1 MMSDSK
7 LPLPSGYE
15 DSPDYQQHLSRVL
28 ADHDHPVGL
37 IEELVS
43 QLADAFWWIKVYRRD
58 KEQLVIA
65 QMTTILSGASA
76 YVSRDE
82 ARWLDTAEALS
93 AMLAGQEL
101 GEDAVNLIEDLM
113 VQSQHNLMSLRSEAV
128 SRVLTKIDTLD
139 RLIDRQFK
147 NVKLLMQAVESAR
160 FAPELHKKLK
170 FEVQQL
176 EFQIQ
181 KAHEDQRLEV
191 DRQ

>member
-1 MMSDSK
+1 MTDSK
-7 LPLPSGYE
+7 LPSSSGYE
-15 DSPDYQQHLSRVL
+15 DSSDYQQHLSKVM
-28 ADHDHPVGL
+28 ADYDHPTGL

-58 KEQLVIA
+58 KEQIVIA
-65 QMTTILSGASA
+65 QMTTLLTDTSV
-76 YVSRDE
+76 YVSRDG
-82 ARWLDTAEALS
+82 ARWLDAAEALS
-93 AMLAGQEL
+93 AMLAGREL
-101 GEDAVNLIEDLM
+101 GEDAANLIEDLM
-113 VQSQHNLMSLRSEAV
+113 VQGQHNLASLRSEAV
-128 SRVLTKIDTLD
+128 SRVLAKIDTVD

-147 NVKLLMQAVESAR
+147 NIKLLMQAVESAR

-170 FEVQQL
+170 LEVKQL

>member
-1 MMSDSK
+1 MTDST
-7 LPLPSGYE
+7 LPSSSGYE
-15 DSPDYQQHLSRVL
+15 GSPEYHRHLAKVMSDY
-28 ADHDHPVGL
+28 DHPTGL

-43 QLADAFWWIKVYRRD
+43 QLADAFWWIKIYRRD
-58 KEQLVIA
+58 KEQIVVA
-65 QMTTILSGASA
+65 QMTKILTGTSV

-82 ARWLDTAEALS
+82 VCWIDTSEALS
-93 AMLAGQEL
+93 AMLAGREL
-101 GEDAVNLIEDLM
+101 GEDAANLIEDLM
-113 VQSQHNLMSLRSEAV
+113 VQGQHNLMSLRSEAV
-128 SRVLTKIDTLD
+128 SRVLSKIDTLD

-170 FEVQQL
+170 LEVEQL
-176 EFQIQ
+176 EFQVQ

>member
-1 MMSDSK
+1 MTDSK
-7 LPLPSGYE
+7 LPSSSGY
-15 DSPDYQQHLSRVL
+15 DGSPEYLRHVATVL
-28 ADHDHPVGL
+28 ADYDHPTGL

-58 KEQLVIA
+58 KEQIVVA
-65 QMTTILSGASA
+65 QMTKILTGASA

-101 GEDAVNLIEDLM
+101 GEDAANLIEDLM
-113 VQSQHNLMSLRSEAV
+113 VEGQHNLMSLRSEAV
-128 SRVLTKIDTLD
+128 SRVLTKIETFD

-170 FEVQQL
+170 LEVEQL
-176 EFQIQ
+176 EFQVQ

>member
-1 MMSDSK
+1 MSD
-7 LPLPSGYE
+7 Y
-15 DSPDYQQHLSRVL
+15 
-28 ADHDHPVGL
+28 DHPTGL

-58 KEQLVIA
+58 KEQIVVA
-65 QMTTILSGASA
+65 QMTTILTGTSV
-76 YVSRDE
+76 YLSRDE
-82 ARWLDTAEALS
+82 VRWIYTSEALS
-93 AMLAGQEL
+93 AMLAGSEVE
-101 GEDAVNLIEDLM
+101 GDGAGLIEDLM
-113 VQSQHNLMSLRSEAV
+113 IQGQYNLASLRSEAV

-147 NVKLLMQAVESAR
+147 NIKLLMQAVESAR

-170 FEVQQL
+170 LDVEQL

>member
-1 MMSDSK
+1 MTDSK
-7 LPLPSGYE
+7 SPSASGYE
-15 DSPDYQQHLSRVL
+15 DSSLYQQHLSKVM
-28 ADHDHPVGL
+28 ADYDHPTGL

-65 QMTTILSGASA
+65 QMTKILSGASA

-93 AMLAGQEL
+93 AILAGQEL
-101 GEDAVNLIEDLM
+101 GEDAANLIEDLM
-113 VQSQHNLMSLRSEAV
+113 VQGQHNLASLRSEAV

-147 NVKLLMQAVESAR
+147 NIKLLMQAVESAR

-170 FEVQQL
+170 LEVEQL
-176 EFQIQ
+176 ELQIQ

>member
-1 MMSDSK
+1 MTDSK
-7 LPLPSGYE
+7 LPSPNGYE
-15 DSPDYQQHLSRVL
+15 GSPEYQQHQSKVMS
-28 ADHDHPVGL
+28 DYDHPTGL

-58 KEQLVIA
+58 KEQIVIA
-65 QMTTILSGASA
+65 QMTTILTGTSV

-82 ARWLDTAEALS
+82 VRWLNTAEALS

-101 GEDAVNLIEDLM
+101 GKDAADLIEDLM
-113 VQSQHNLMSLRSEAV
+113 VQGQHNLMSLRSEAM
-128 SRVLTKIDTLD
+128 SRVLSDIDTLD

-147 NVKLLMQAVESAR
+147 NIKLLMQAVESVR

-170 FEVQQL
+170 LEVEQL

>member
-1 MMSDSK
+1 MTDSK

-15 DSPDYQQHLSRVL
+15 ASSDYQQHLSKVM
-28 ADHDHPVGL
+28 ADYDHPSGL

-58 KEQLVIA
+58 KEQIVVT
-65 QMTTILSGASA
+65 QMTKILTGASA
-76 YVSRDE
+76 YLSRDE

-93 AMLAGQEL
+93 ALLAGHEL
-101 GEDAVNLIEDLM
+101 ENDAANLIEDLM
-113 VQSQHNLMSLRSEAV
+113 IQGQHNLASLRSEAV

-170 FEVQQL
+170 LEVEQL
-176 EFQIQ
+176 ELQIQ
-181 KAHEDQRLEV
+181 TAHEDQRLEV

>member
-1 MMSDSK
+1 MSDSK

-82 ARWLDTAEALS
+82 ARWLDTAEALN

-170 FEVQQL
+170 LEVEQL

-181 KAHEDQRLEV
+181 EAHEDQRLEV

>member
-1 MMSDSK
+1 MTDSK
-7 LPLPSGYE
+7 LPSLSGYE
-15 DSPDYQQHLSRVL
+15 GSPEYHRHVAKVMSDY
-28 ADHDHPVGL
+28 DHPTGL

-58 KEQLVIA
+58 KEQIVIA
-65 QMTTILSGASA
+65 QMTTILTGASV

-93 AMLAGQEL
+93 ALLAGRGLEN
-101 GEDAVNLIEDLM
+101 DAANLIEDFM
-113 VQSQHNLMSLRSEAV
+113 VQGQHNLMSLRSEAV

-139 RLIDRQFK
+139 RLVDRQFK
-147 NVKLLMQAVESAR
+147 NIKLLMRAVESAR

-170 FEVQQL
+170 LEVEQL
-176 EFQIQ
+176 ELQIQ

>member
-1 MMSDSK
+1 MTDSK
-7 LPLPSGYE
+7 SLSPSGYE
-15 DSPDYQQHLSRVL
+15 SSPEYHRHLAKVMSDY
-28 ADHDHPVGL
+28 DHPTGL

-43 QLADAFWWIKVYRRD
+43 QLADAFWWIKIYRRD
-58 KEQLVIA
+58 KEQIVVA
-65 QMTTILSGASA
+65 QMTKILTGASV

-82 ARWLDTAEALS
+82 VRWIDTSEPLS

-101 GEDAVNLIEDLM
+101 GKDAANLIEGLM
-113 VQSQHNLMSLRSEAV
+113 VQGQHNLMSLRSEAV

-170 FEVQQL
+170 LDVEQL
-176 EFQIQ
+176 EFQVQ

>member
-1 MMSDSK
+1 MTDSMV
-7 LPLPSGYE
+7 PLPGGYE
-15 DSPDYQQHLSRVL
+15 ESSDYQQHLSKVM
-28 ADHDHPVGL
+28 ADYDHPTGL
-37 IEELVS
+37 IQELVS
-43 QLADAFWWIKVYRRD
+43 QLADAFWWINVYRRD
-58 KEQLVIA
+58 KEQIVIA
-65 QMTTILSGASA
+65 QMTTILTDVSV
-76 YVSRDE
+76 YVSRNE

-93 AMLAGQEL
+93 AMLAGHEL
-101 GEDAVNLIEDLM
+101 GKEAANLIEGLM
-113 VQSQHNLMSLRSEAV
+113 VQGQHNLASLRSDAV

-170 FEVQQL
+170 LEVDQL
-176 EFQIQ
+176 EFQVQ

>member
-1 MMSDSK
+1 MTDSQF
-7 LPLPSGYE
+7 PSASGYE
-15 DSPDYQQHLSRVL
+15 GSPEYHRHLAKVMSDY
-28 ADHDHPVGL
+28 DHPTGL

-58 KEQLVIA
+58 KEQIVIA
-65 QMTTILSGASA
+65 QMTTILTGASV

-93 AMLAGQEL
+93 ALLAGRGLEN
-101 GEDAVNLIEDLM
+101 DAANLIEDFM
-113 VQSQHNLMSLRSEAV
+113 VQGQHNLMSLRSEAV

-139 RLIDRQFK
+139 RLVDRQFK
-147 NVKLLMQAVESAR
+147 NIKLLMQAVESAR

-170 FEVQQL
+170 LEVEQL
-176 EFQIQ
+176 ELHIQ